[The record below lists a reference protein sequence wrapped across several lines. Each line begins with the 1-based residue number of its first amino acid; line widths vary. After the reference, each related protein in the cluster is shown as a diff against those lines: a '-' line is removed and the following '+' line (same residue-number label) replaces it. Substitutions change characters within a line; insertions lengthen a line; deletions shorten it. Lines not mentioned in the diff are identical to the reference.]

1 MVVGGS
7 QQETLDP
14 DLVLLDTRQQ
24 DVPIILRG
32 LVLPD
37 GFDPMSLS
45 LTVRLIMTTIS
56 NYHAICIVQQLTLSE
71 YFKFSYTTLSK
82 SKT

>member
-14 DLVLLDTRQQ
+14 GFVLLDTRQQ

-37 GFDPMSLS
+37 RFDPMSPS
-45 LTVRLIMTTIS
+45 FTVRVKL
-56 NYHAICIVQQLTLSE
+56 L
-71 YFKFSYTTLSK
+71 
-82 SKT
+82 